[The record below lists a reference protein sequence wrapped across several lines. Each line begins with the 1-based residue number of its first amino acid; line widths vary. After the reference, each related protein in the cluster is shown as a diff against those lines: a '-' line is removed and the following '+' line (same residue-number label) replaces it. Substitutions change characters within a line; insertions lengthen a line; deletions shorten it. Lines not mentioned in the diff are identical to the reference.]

1 MPQHIEFAVA
11 QRLDES
17 ILEAGGLSDGGLH
30 GDGRTVMGPGGQ
42 ESTNGVPPGPRL
54 ATAVS
59 KVSCDNAAAKAQCC
73 GTGPAGSSGCG
84 CEPSNPAEET
94 STPGKVTPEQA
105 PETSGRPTG
114 SAGHAGGGDRCR
126 PVGLRCTQTSIS
138 LAHS

>member
-1 MPQHIEFAVA
+1 MRPGPVNSQLCVCA
-11 QRLDES
+11 QGF
-17 ILEAGGLSDGGLH
+17 LEQAGQRD
-30 GDGRTVMGPGGQ
+30 RWVTR
-42 ESTNGVPPGPRL
+42 PPGPDRGTVNGCC
-54 ATAVS
+54 APAEQ
-59 KVSCDNAAAKAQCC
+59 VSCCDAAAKAQCC

-105 PETSGRPTG
+105 PETSGSPTG
-114 SAGHAGGGDRCR
+114 SAGLPVVVIGAG